1 MTQSIGA
8 ASVALA
14 SWVTG
19 PEWCIASALALL
31 SAVLHAI
38 RLSRWAGERTSAE
51 PLVLILHL
59 AYAFVPINFLLVA
72 PLYFATD
79 AASQKVGNIKLNNK
93 VSVAIA
99 SQTEDFYKLR
109 GLSMSGIATRLLE
122 TKASEE
128 VSLRL
133 FRRLPQSKRFVPQD
147 PKQLAVFSIAPVAI
161 SLVDYA
167 AGFGTSYLLE
177 L

>member
-1 MTQSIGA
+1 MDEALRAKILEVLQSHHLMT
-8 ASVALA
+8 LA
-14 SWVTG
+14 T
-19 PEWCIASALALL
+19 
-31 SAVLHAI
+31 I
-38 RLSRWAGERTSAE
+38 RPDGFPQATIVNYVHDGLT
-51 PLVLILHL
+51 
-59 AYAFVPINFLLVA
+59 
-72 PLYFATD
+72 LYFATD
-79 AASQKVGNIKLNNK
+79 AASQKAGNIRLNNK

-122 TKASEE
+122 KETAEE
-128 VSLRL
+128 FSLSL

-147 PKQLAVFSIAPVAI
+147 PNELAVFSISPVAI

-167 AGFGTSYLLE
+167 SGFGKSYLLE